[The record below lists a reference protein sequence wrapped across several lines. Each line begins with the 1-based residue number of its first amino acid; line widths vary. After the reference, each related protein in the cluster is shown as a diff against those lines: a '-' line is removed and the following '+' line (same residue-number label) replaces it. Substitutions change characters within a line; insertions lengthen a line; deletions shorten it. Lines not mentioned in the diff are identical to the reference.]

1 MIMYCEKISVTLPI
15 KGITQIAHET
25 YILKKFAF
33 IELARLLD
41 QSWKEKF
48 SYVLLFFCNY
58 NGTLR

>member
-41 QSWKEKF
+41 QS
-48 SYVLLFFCNY
+48 
-58 NGTLR
+58 